1 MRKALL
7 LWALLNFQVKQGDA
21 ELTVAKLFSSGMV
34 LQEAPATATIF
45 GSYTEV
51 VRFPNPLATG
61 SGLGFQY
68 PKKWE
73 IFL

>member
-1 MRKALL
+1 M
-7 LWALLNFQVKQGDA
+7 
-21 ELTVAKLFSSGMV
+21 LFSEFKPQFHQLVNGIGYYCTPSV
-34 LQEAPATATIF
+34 TADLTPTHPGF
-45 GSYTEV
+45 LL

-61 SGLGFQY
+61 SGLGFQC